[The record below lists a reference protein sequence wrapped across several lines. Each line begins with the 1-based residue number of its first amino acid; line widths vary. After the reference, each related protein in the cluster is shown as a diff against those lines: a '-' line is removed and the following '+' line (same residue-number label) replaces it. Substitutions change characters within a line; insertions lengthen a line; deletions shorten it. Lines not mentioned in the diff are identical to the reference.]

1 MCPKNLTRK
10 LSHMKK
16 VVTFQ
21 IWKEKSLCR
30 KKKFCNQNQY
40 LKKKN
45 LVLRVWFALL
55 NYKKTHNNPEF
66 QLPTFFHQFSYFV
79 KNQIKFPFQMSK
91 YKKNEKKTQ
100 PCVYIKKE
108 EKRNQKNFYCSCCC
122 NLTKKKLSLKLYMC
136 KLFLKGNL
144 PKVVENQYLLDVLL
158 PIISQKKK

>member
-1 MCPKNLTRK
+1 
-10 LSHMKK
+10 MKK

-40 LKKKN
+40 LK
-45 LVLRVWFALL
+45 
-55 NYKKTHNNPEF
+55 KKTHNNPEF

-91 YKKNEKKTQ
+91 YKKNEKKPQ

-136 KLFLKGNL
+136 KLFLEGNL
-144 PKVVENQYLLDVLL
+144 PKVVENQYLLD
-158 PIISQKKK
+158 

>member
-1 MCPKNLTRK
+1 VPQKPYTKTIAYEKSGHFSNLERK
-10 LSHMKK
+10 IFVSKKK
-16 VVTFQ
+16 VLQ
-21 IWKEKSLCR
+21 PKSIS
-30 KKKFCNQNQY
+30 
-40 LKKKN
+40 KKKN

-55 NYKKTHNNPEF
+55 NYKKHNNPEF

-122 NLTKKKLSLKLYMC
+122 NLTKKNSL
-136 KLFLKGNL
+136 
-144 PKVVENQYLLDVLL
+144 
-158 PIISQKKK
+158 